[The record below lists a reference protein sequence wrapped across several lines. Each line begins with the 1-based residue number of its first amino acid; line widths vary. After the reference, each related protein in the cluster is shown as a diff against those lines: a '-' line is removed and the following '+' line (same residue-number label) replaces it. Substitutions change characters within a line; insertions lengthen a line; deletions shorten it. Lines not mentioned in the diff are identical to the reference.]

1 MFISAIEKAGQFTR
15 PIHTLVRSY
24 GANKL
29 MPGAATIFFVNENG
43 YAITCKHVVELLAS
57 SDNINRHYNNFKKE
71 RQLIAQDGKYK
82 THLKGLELKYK
93 YGPETT
99 IQIKNNFVDS
109 VDKMSGFTWHAH
121 PTLDL
126 AILKFNDFGK
136 IHYTDCA
143 RFLKDD
149 NSIKQGKFLCRL
161 GFPFPEF
168 TNFAYNEAT
177 DDIEWTN
184 TGVNVSP
191 RFPIEGMVTRFLADQ
206 QQGLYG
212 IEMSTPGLRGQSGG
226 PLFDEKGIVY
236 GMQFS
241 TKHLHLGFDIVD
253 KEIMVNNN
261 IKKVSDYSFIHLGQC
276 IHVNAIKAFLRLH
289 NVDFYEEGN

>member
-1 MFISAIEKAGQFTR
+1 MFISAIERAGQFTR
-15 PIHTLVRSY
+15 PIHTLMRTYAGKQLV
-24 GANKL
+24 
-29 MPGAATIFFVNENG
+29 PGAATIFFVNENG
-43 YAITCKHVVELLAS
+43 YAITCKHVVEMLAAAN
-57 SDNINRHYNNFKKE
+57 NINEHYNNFKKE
-71 RQLIAQDGKYK
+71 RQALPQDGKYK
-82 THLKGLELKYK
+82 AQLKGLELKYK
-93 YGPETT
+93 LNADST
-99 IQIKNNFVDS
+99 IQLKNNFVDS
-109 VDKMSGFTWHAH
+109 VDTMSGFTWHMH

-143 RFLKDD
+143 RFLKDG
-149 NSIKQGKFLCRL
+149 NNIKQGKFLCRL

-168 TNFAYNEAT
+168 TNYTFNAVS

-184 TGVNVSP
+184 TGINVSP

-206 QQGLYG
+206 QLGLFG

-241 TKHLHLGFDIVD
+241 TKHLHLGFDLID
-253 KEIMVNNN
+253 KEIMVNNG

-276 IHVNAIKAFLRLH
+276 IHVNAIKAFLKEH
-289 NVDFYEEGN
+289 KIDFYEED